1 MQALAVALMPALT
14 PEAGPGRMG
23 SWTDDLPSRQSLL
36 QAFTPWLAPATRL
49 GPVSSAVAHPV
60 GSGASLR
67 PPAHLTR
74 ITRVSRP
81 G

>member
-1 MQALAVALMPALT
+1 MTCRA
-14 PEAGPGRMG
+14 
-23 SWTDDLPSRQSLL
+23 WQSLL

-49 GPVSSAVAHPV
+49 GPVSSALAHPV